1 MFTVLIVDDEPL
13 ASRELESLMR
23 ARSDIG
29 RVLLAEDGLKALEVL
44 EQERVDVVFLDMQMP
59 EMTGLE
65 LLEACQARNI
75 PMPAVIFA
83 TAYEHYALKAF
94 EHHAADYVLK
104 PFSADRVTEALNVAI
119 RRSQAE
125 RVSKLVDVFSDFQK
139 VSQQRPKRIAIKVQ
153 GRILFINPAEV
164 VFVQAEGN
172 YVLLQTVNGTYLL
185 RESMSQVEQK
195 LEPYGF
201 IRIHRSVIVNSAFV
215 KEYQPCYTGEYS
227 LKLLNGKEFTVT
239 RTYKKNLRQL
249 AGDVIGLE
257 SPSVED

>member
-1 MFTVLIVDDEPL
+1 MHTVLIVDDEPL
-13 ASRELESLMR
+13 ASRELESIVKSR
-23 ARSDIG
+23 GDIG
-29 RVLLAEDGLKALEVL
+29 QILLATDGIKALEIVE
-44 EQERVDVVFLDMQMP
+44 EQRVDVVFLDMQMP

-65 LLEACQARNI
+65 FLEACQAKGI
-75 PMPAVIFA
+75 SIPAVIFA
-83 TAYEHYALKAF
+83 TAYEHYALRAF

-104 PFSADRVTEALNVAI
+104 PFSADRVNDALNVAI

-125 RVSKLVDVFSDFQK
+125 RVSQLVDVFSDFQRISK
-139 VSQQRPKRIAIKVQ
+139 ERPKRIAIKVQ

-164 VFVQAEGN
+164 MFVQAEGN
-172 YVLLQTVNGTYLL
+172 YVLLQTLHGTHLL

-195 LEPYGF
+195 LERHGF

-249 AGDVIGLE
+249 ASDVIGLE
-257 SPSVED
+257 SSSIED

>member
-1 MFTVLIVDDEPL
+1 MYTVLIVDDEPL

-23 ARSDIG
+23 SRSDISQ
-29 RVLLAEDGLKALEVL
+29 VLLAADGLKALEIL
-44 EQERVDVVFLDMQMP
+44 EQEKVDVVFLDMQMP

-65 LLEACQARNI
+65 LLEVCQERNI

-83 TAYEHYALKAF
+83 TAYEHYAMKAF

-104 PFSADRVTEALNVAI
+104 PFSAERIAEALKMAI
-119 RRSQAE
+119 RRSNAE
-125 RVSKLVDVFSDFQK
+125 RVSHLMGIFSDLQK
-139 VSQQRPKRIAIKVQ
+139 GSQQRPKRIAIKVQ
-153 GRILFINPAEV
+153 GRILFINPAEAM
-164 VFVQAEGN
+164 FVQAEGN

-195 LEPYGF
+195 LERYGF

-227 LKLLNGKEFTVT
+227 LRLLNGKEFTVT

-249 AGDVIGLE
+249 AADVIGLE
-257 SPSVED
+257 SSSIED